1 MTLTIKFS
9 QMTAG
14 GDLPNNSS
22 TPGLLG
28 GSNVL
33 FNNPW
38 TFLAPGPTGSRP
50 PPSSSINYRLRLNT
64 DTQTYE
70 YYDAFVSMWV
80 QLSGSGTGTINPGI
94 TNDLAFYPANGTTLS
109 PIAAAASSVLVTSA
123 GSVPSLSNTL
133 PSGLS
138 IPGATITSS
147 TAALTAG
154 SVVAAPVAG
163 SDIVNK
169 TYADGLYTASVHSII
184 GSTDQVLANGTVGT
198 PQTGVVTLTLPQSIG
213 TGNSPTFSALTLSS
227 TNIHGVLIGEGPGA
241 IVSVA
246 PSATSGVPL
255 ISQGSTTDPAYGTA
269 VVAGGGTGNTTF
281 TAYSVICA
289 GTTATGVFQNV
300 SGLGTSGY
308 VLTSNGAGA
317 LPTWQA
323 VSASGAIET
332 INGDAGSVTPTAG
345 SVTISGGSTGLTT
358 SGSSSTLS
366 IVGTLALA
374 SGGTNANL
382 TANNG
387 GIFYSTASAGAILA
401 GTATARQMLQSGA
414 STTPAWSTSTYPAT
428 NAANTLLYASS
439 ANVMAALATAND
451 GVLITSNAGVPS
463 WLANS
468 GTPGFVLTANSGA
481 PPSWQVIPANVSSIS
496 GTANQ
501 ITASA
506 STGAVTLAIASNPI
520 LPGTGGVTLPT
531 GNTAA
536 RAGGAGTMRF
546 NSQTNVFEVTVDGT
560 NWTTVETSATGVL
573 SVSGTLNRITSTGGT
588 TPVIDI
594 SASYVGQ
601 SSITTLGTITTGVWT
616 GTNIAL
622 ANGGTNASLTASNG
636 GIFYST
642 ASAGA
647 ILAGTATANQL
658 LLSGSSTT
666 PAWSTSTYPATN
678 AANTLLYASAA
689 NVMSALATANS
700 SVLVTSAGGVP
711 SLSTTLP
718 NINIGTPSAGVAT
731 NITATGGLR
740 SRQIFTTG
748 TAATYTKPA
757 NVTSILVE
765 VWGAGGGGG
774 GSLGTASQSSS
785 GAGGGAGGYAQLY
798 IASASGTYTYTV
810 GAAGTAGSSGNNAG
824 GTGGTTSFGASLQA
838 TGGTG
843 GTGGASFG
851 AGGGDT
857 VGVTGGTGSNGDIN
871 STGAP
876 GGSSVIAN
884 GVSGVGLFGAGG
896 SSTVG
901 GGGVT
906 SAVGAGNAG
915 GRAAG
920 GSGGLSNSSS
930 AAGGAGG
937 SGLIVVSEFS

>member
-14 GDLPNNSS
+14 GDLPNNSH

-28 GSNVL
+28 GGNVL

-50 PPSSSINYRLRLNT
+50 PPSSAINYRLRLNT

-80 QLSGSGTGTINPGI
+80 QLSGSGTGTVNPGL
-94 TNDLAFYPANGTTLS
+94 TNDIPFYPANGTVLS
-109 PIAAAASSVLVTSA
+109 PLAAAANSVLVTNA
-123 GSVPSLSNTL
+123 GSVPSLSTTL

-163 SDIVNK
+163 TDIVNK

-184 GSTDQVLANGTVGT
+184 GTTNQVIASS
-198 PQTGVVTLTLPQSIG
+198 PTGNVTLSLPQDIA
-213 TGNSPTFSALTLSS
+213 TGSSPTFSALTLSS
-227 TNIHGVLIGEGPGA
+227 TNVHGVLLGEAAGA
-241 IVSVA
+241 IVSVV

-255 ISQGSTTDPAYGTA
+255 ISQGASADPTYGTA

-323 VSASGAIET
+323 
-332 INGDAGSVTPTAG
+332 
-345 SVTISGGSTGLTT
+345 
-358 SGSSSTLS
+358 
-366 IVGTLALA
+366 
-374 SGGTNANL
+374 
-382 TANNG
+382 
-387 GIFYSTASAGAILA
+387 
-401 GTATARQMLQSGA
+401 
-414 STTPAWSTSTYPAT
+414 
-428 NAANTLLYASS
+428 
-439 ANVMAALATAND
+439 
-451 GVLITSNAGVPS
+451 
-463 WLANS
+463 
-468 GTPGFVLTANSGA
+468 
-481 PPSWQVIPANVSSIS
+481 IPANVSSIS

-731 NITATGGLR
+731 NMTVTGGVR
-740 SRQIFTTG
+740 SFQVFTTG
-748 TAATYTKPA
+748 TAATYTKPS

-765 VWGAGGGGG
+765 VFGGGGGGG
-774 GSLGTASQSSS
+774 GSPGGAAGTAAS
-785 GAGGGAGGYAQLY
+785 GGPGGAGGYARLY
-798 IASASGTYTYTV
+798 VASASGTYTYTV
-810 GAAGTAGSSGNNAG
+810 GAAGAAGTAGANAG
-824 GTGGTTSFGASLQA
+824 GAGGTTTFNASSLQA
-838 TGGTG
+838 TGG
-843 GTGGASFG
+843 
-851 AGGGDT
+851 AGGGAGIST
-857 VGVTGGTGSNGDIN
+857 ASTAAVVSAAGGVGTNGNIN

-876 GGSSVIAN
+876 GSGSLISTGAAGTGVYGFGGSSPYGGGGITT
-884 GVSGVGLFGAGG
+884 GIGAGG
-896 SSTVG
+896 
-901 GGGVT
+901 
-906 SAVGAGNAG
+906 AG
-915 GRAAG
+915 GIAAG
-920 GSGGLSNSSS
+920 GSGGLSTTTNQ
-930 AAGGAGG
+930 AGGAGG
-937 SGLIVVSEFS
+937 AGLIIVTEFS